1 MVGGIDEKSTERVYE
16 LYVHMTNGK
25 LMKTD
30 ATTAEMVKLA
40 ENTYRDVNIA
50 LANEFSLL
58 AERLGINIWEVIEY
72 ANRHPRVNIHTPG
85 PGVGGHCIAVDPWF
99 LVDAAPDLMRLVKT
113 ARDINDSM
121 PFHTVRRIKSI
132 LNVIDSLTQGYHL
145 RADVQSQR
153 GRCKR
158 KPLNSHLQAFTERRN
173 PIHGLDP
180 WVETNIVDGQVQS
193 IELAV
198 QGSDLIVLLVAHDN
212 FKMLDPSNIVKSM
225 RTPMILDM
233 KNGVGHD
240 SFKRAGFIVYQLGG
254 N

>member
-1 MVGGIDEKSTERVYE
+1 
-16 LYVHMTNGK
+16 
-25 LMKTD
+25 
-30 ATTAEMVKLA
+30 
-40 ENTYRDVNIA
+40 
-50 LANEFSLL
+50 
-58 AERLGINIWEVIEY
+58 
-72 ANRHPRVNIHTPG
+72 
-85 PGVGGHCIAVDPWF
+85 
-99 LVDAAPDLMRLVKT
+99 MRLVKT

-132 LNVIDSLTQGYHL
+132 LNVIDVASPRVTIFGLTFKANVDDVRESPSITICKLL
-145 RADVQSQR
+145 RKEVIQYTAY
-153 GRCKR
+153 
-158 KPLNSHLQAFTERRN
+158 
-173 PIHGLDP
+173 DP

-193 IELAV
+193 IEMAV